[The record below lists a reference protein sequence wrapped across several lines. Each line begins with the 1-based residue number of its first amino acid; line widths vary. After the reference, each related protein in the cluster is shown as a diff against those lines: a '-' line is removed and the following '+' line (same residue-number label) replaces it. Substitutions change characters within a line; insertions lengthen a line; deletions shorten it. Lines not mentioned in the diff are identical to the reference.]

1 LPGAYYPSSE
11 KPKLAKFNPMF
22 EKLATGSAC
31 FVFEKDVFSD
41 PIKIPWLG
49 EGKDLGYIMY
59 HGQMKGSKTKEA
71 EEEIQKETPLSQDL
85 IKQALIEALNTLKPA
100 QAGGLS

>member
-1 LPGAYYPSSE
+1 MPGAYYPSSE
-11 KPKLAKFNPMF
+11 KPKLTKFNPLF
-22 EKLATGSAC
+22 EKLATGTA
-31 FVFEKDVFSD
+31 FFGFEKDVFSD

-59 HGQMKGSKTKEA
+59 HGQMKGSKTKE
-71 EEEIQKETPLSQDL
+71 EEEKPKETSLSKDL

-100 QAGGLS
+100 QAGRLL